1 MKRAIFVLMILL
13 LASLACALPNIAIA
27 WPTEPPGQPPVVTQ
41 APATQPTEQPPVVT
55 QPPATQTP
63 IQPTATLPIAI
74 AIVQAEHAAVNI
86 YSLNSQL
93 LAEIGAAGLENAGP
107 ESVHIAGRLAP
118 TYPAV
123 AYFTYSNGGQIM
135 LNTNEQIAPLV
146 NAPNFASMLGAPG
159 QPILSYSTAEFG
171 QTALRSQLFVSPIDT
186 LFNAGPAVSL
196 DDPEGRA
203 IKPLAIHVD
212 GGVPTGV
219 WYTLR
224 PWGIGGDIVFDPTE
238 GLYYVNISNGTIT
251 EYNDNVSRSAS
262 MSFDQVWA
270 ANARGI
276 PGNGTFHIY
285 NLQTAENYGFN
296 PLPSS
301 ERGAGYGVFSPS
313 NQYVAWMEGS
323 GWTMAETPNFHAT
336 IRVGTTGGVWLVDYP
351 DTMLASLLGSAVA
364 WAEPVGW
371 LDDQRLVL
379 QIRGTDWRDASVVV
393 MDITTNYLTY
403 LTAGMFVG
411 LVYP

>member
-1 MKRAIFVLMILL
+1 M
-13 LASLACALPNIAIA
+13 
-27 WPTEPPGQPPVVTQ
+27 
-41 APATQPTEQPPVVT
+41 
-55 QPPATQTP
+55 
-63 IQPTATLPIAI
+63 
-74 AIVQAEHAAVNI
+74 
-86 YSLNSQL
+86 
-93 LAEIGAAGLENAGP
+93 
-107 ESVHIAGRLAP
+107 
-118 TYPAV
+118 
-123 AYFTYSNGGQIM
+123 
-135 LNTNEQIAPLV
+135 
-146 NAPNFASMLGAPG
+146 
-159 QPILSYSTAEFG
+159 
-171 QTALRSQLFVSPIDT
+171 
-186 LFNAGPAVSL
+186 

-203 IKPLAIHVD
+203 IKPLALYAE

-238 GLYYVNISNGTIT
+238 GLYYVNISDGTIT

-285 NLQTAENYGFN
+285 NFQTGENYGFN

-301 ERGAGYGVFSPS
+301 ERGAGYGVFSRS

-336 IRVGTTGGVWLVDYP
+336 IRVGTTGGAWLVDYP
-351 DTMLASLLGSAVA
+351 DIMLASLLGTAVA

-379 QIRGTDWRDASVVV
+379 QTRGTDWSDASVVV

-403 LTAGMFVG
+403 LTSGAFVG
-411 LVYP
+411 FVYP